1 VELRDLLAQ
10 RRMVRSFDGTPVDG
24 EWLAELC
31 AQALWAP
38 TAGNSAG
45 VRFHTVG
52 PELIGEYF
60 DVATDEEWRARAR
73 RADGLRRAGAVVLVT
88 SRRGEYVARYAEA
101 DKRDSGLDDESNWPI
116 PYWHTDAAM
125 ATMALLLLI
134 EESGWQA
141 ALWGNFRHE
150 HEILR
155 WARIDDEDLFA
166 TVLIGKA
173 DGNDVSSSSLAR
185 EVPSRESRVRA
196 VEP

>member
-1 VELRDLLAQ
+1 
-10 RRMVRSFDGTPVDG
+10 MVRSFDGTPVDTQ
-24 EWLAELC
+24 WLNELC

-52 PELIGEYF
+52 PALTGAYF
-60 DVATDEEWRARAR
+60 EVATDEEWRARAR
-73 RADGLRRAGAVVLVT
+73 RATGLQRAGAVVLVT
-88 SRRGEYVARYAEA
+88 SRRAEYVARYAEA
-101 DKRDSGLDDESNWPI
+101 DKRSSGLDDESNWTI

-141 ALWGNFRHE
+141 TLWGNFRHE
-150 HEILR
+150 DEILR
-155 WARIDDEDLFA
+155 WAHIDGEDLFA
-166 TVLIGKA
+166 TVLIGRA
-173 DGNDVSSSSLAR
+173 DGHDVASSSLAR
-185 EVPSRESRVRA
+185 DVPSRESRVRA